1 MGGQL
6 PELPVLTG
14 TLVRLRAWRA
24 DDAPAIHA
32 ACQDPDIQ
40 RWTTVPVPYG
50 PADAEDFLAR
60 RVPEARARG
69 GAAFAVE
76 DLADRSLAG
85 SFTLLHLAQGVGE
98 IGYWVAP
105 GARRR
110 GLGADALAT
119 LASWAF
125 AHAGAHRLELLI
137 EPGNHAS
144 RALAARAGFVA
155 EGLLRDRLLVR
166 GERRDALLHALLAP

>member
-1 MGGQL
+1 MGD
-6 PELPVLTG
+6 ELPVLTG
-14 TLVRLRAWRA
+14 TRVRLRAWRA
-24 DDAPAIHA
+24 DDAPAVHT

-50 PADAEDFLAR
+50 PADAADFLAT
-60 RVPEARARG
+60 RVPDARARG

-76 DLADRSLAG
+76 DLADRSLVG
-85 SFTLLHLAQGVGE
+85 SMTLLHLARGVGE

-137 EPGNHAS
+137 EPDNHAS
-144 RALAARAGFVA
+144 RALAAHAGFVA

-166 GERRDALLHALLAP
+166 GERRDALLYTLLAP